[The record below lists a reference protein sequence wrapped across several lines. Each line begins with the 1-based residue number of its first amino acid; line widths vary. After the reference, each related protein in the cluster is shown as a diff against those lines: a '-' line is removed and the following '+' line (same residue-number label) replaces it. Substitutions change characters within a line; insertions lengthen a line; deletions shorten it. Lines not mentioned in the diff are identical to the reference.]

1 MWELMSHLDLLQYH
15 AFCLTNTGTRLTQ
28 YERAIAAVVRQGDV
42 VLDLGTGSGL
52 LAVLACRA
60 GARRVYAIEASDA
73 VQMGTLL
80 TSTTEFAERIEFV
93 HATSQKVALSEQVD
107 VIVGDIHDTFGFQP
121 GGLASIM
128 DVRDRLLKPGGT
140 LIPQATELMI
150 APLEAAALYAREIDV
165 WNGCVH
171 GVGLSSIRPFAVSH
185 VHPGRFDSD
194 QLLSPAA
201 AIGTLDLARATSLH
215 FSGSA
220 VTTIHRDGI
229 AHGLCGCFVT
239 TLAGDIR
246 MGNVPGDSSTTNF
259 AQAFFPFDQPVSVAA
274 GDEVSISIDSH
285 DGHIARWRVAISRGG
300 QRHAQFDH
308 STLNGLLVSPASAA
322 SRLRRGKPSQLRTLG
337 PLRPGSVEPSDR
349 LTIAPSDRLT
359 IAPSDRL
366 TIAPSDR
373 LTIAPSDRLT
383 IAPSNPRPLEPLP
396 YVLPSSTM
404 PDVSG
409 RLRVH
414 RSVLS
419 RELAGETVLLNL
431 ESGVY
436 YGLDAVGTRAWN
448 LLAEE
453 RTLADVCTIMLEE
466 FEVTHDTLQQDL
478 TTLVREL
485 CEKQLLVPVSSS
497 TS

>member
-1 MWELMSHLDLLQYH
+1 MSHLDLLQYH

-73 VQMGTLL
+73 VQIGTLI

-366 TIAPSDR
+366 TIAPS
-373 LTIAPSDRLT
+373 
-383 IAPSNPRPLEPLP
+383 NPRPLEPLP

>member
-259 AQAFFPFDQPVSVAA
+259 AQAFFPFDQPVPVAA

-285 DGHIARWRVAISRGG
+285 DGHIARWRAAISRGG

-337 PLRPGSVEPSDR
+337 PSRPGTVEPSH
-349 LTIAPSDRLT
+349 
-359 IAPSDRL
+359 
-366 TIAPSDR
+366 
-373 LTIAPSDRLT
+373 RLT

-396 YVLPSSTM
+396 SVLPSSAM

-485 CEKQLLVPVSSS
+485 CEKQLLVPVSSELS
-497 TS
+497 

>member
-1 MWELMSHLDLLQYH
+1 MSHLDLLQYH

-194 QLLSPAA
+194 QLLSPAT

-259 AQAFFPFDQPVSVAA
+259 AQAFFPFDQPVPVAA

-285 DGHIARWRVAISRGG
+285 DGYIARWRAAISRGG

-337 PLRPGSVEPSDR
+337 PSRPGTVEPSH
-349 LTIAPSDRLT
+349 
-359 IAPSDRL
+359 
-366 TIAPSDR
+366 
-373 LTIAPSDRLT
+373 RLT

-396 YVLPSSTM
+396 SVLPSSTM

>member
-1 MWELMSHLDLLQYH
+1 MSHLDLLQYH

-246 MGNVPGDSSTTNF
+246 MGNVPGDGSTTNF
-259 AQAFFPFDQPVSVAA
+259 AQAFFPFDQPVPVAA

-285 DGHIARWRVAISRGG
+285 DGHIARWRAAISRGG

-337 PLRPGSVEPSDR
+337 PSRPGTVEPSH
-349 LTIAPSDRLT
+349 
-359 IAPSDRL
+359 
-366 TIAPSDR
+366 
-373 LTIAPSDRLT
+373 RLT

-396 YVLPSSTM
+396 SVLPSSAM

>member
-1 MWELMSHLDLLQYH
+1 MSHLDLLQYH

-42 VLDLGTGSGL
+42 VVDLGTGSGL

-259 AQAFFPFDQPVSVAA
+259 AQAFFPFDQPVPVAA

-337 PLRPGSVEPSDR
+337 PLRPGSVE
-349 LTIAPSDRLT
+349 
-359 IAPSDRL
+359 
-366 TIAPSDR
+366 PSDR

>member
-1 MWELMSHLDLLQYH
+1 MSHLDLLQYH

-73 VQMGTLL
+73 VQIGTLI

-259 AQAFFPFDQPVSVAA
+259 AQAFFPFDQSVPVAA

-285 DGHIARWRVAISRGG
+285 DGHIARWRAAISRGG

-337 PLRPGSVEPSDR
+337 PSRPGTVEPSH
-349 LTIAPSDRLT
+349 
-359 IAPSDRL
+359 
-366 TIAPSDR
+366 
-373 LTIAPSDRLT
+373 RLT

-396 YVLPSSTM
+396 SVLPSSAM

>member
-259 AQAFFPFDQPVSVAA
+259 AQAFFPFDQSVPVAA

-285 DGHIARWRVAISRGG
+285 DGHIARWRAAISRGG

-337 PLRPGSVEPSDR
+337 PSRPGTVEPSH
-349 LTIAPSDRLT
+349 
-359 IAPSDRL
+359 
-366 TIAPSDR
+366 
-373 LTIAPSDRLT
+373 RLT

-396 YVLPSSTM
+396 SVLPSSAM

-485 CEKQLLVPVSSS
+485 CEKQLLVPVSSELS
-497 TS
+497 

>member
-1 MWELMSHLDLLQYH
+1 MSHLDLLQYH

-73 VQMGTLL
+73 VQIGTLI

-285 DGHIARWRVAISRGG
+285 DGHIARWRAAISRGG

-337 PLRPGSVEPSDR
+337 PSRPGTVEPSH
-349 LTIAPSDRLT
+349 
-359 IAPSDRL
+359 
-366 TIAPSDR
+366 
-373 LTIAPSDRLT
+373 RLT

-396 YVLPSSTM
+396 SVLPSSAM

>member
-1 MWELMSHLDLLQYH
+1 MSHLDLLQYH

-73 VQMGTLL
+73 VQIGTLI

-285 DGHIARWRVAISRGG
+285 DGHIARWRAAISRGG

-337 PLRPGSVEPSDR
+337 PSRPGTVEPSH
-349 LTIAPSDRLT
+349 
-359 IAPSDRL
+359 
-366 TIAPSDR
+366 
-373 LTIAPSDRLT
+373 RLT

>member
-1 MWELMSHLDLLQYH
+1 MSHLDLLQYH

-28 YERAIAAVVRQGDV
+28 YERALAAVVRQGDV

-140 LIPQATELMI
+140 LIPQATELMV

-185 VHPGRFDSD
+185 VHPGRFDPD

-308 STLNGLLVSPASAA
+308 STLNGLLVSPVSAA

-337 PLRPGSVEPSDR
+337 PSRPGSVEPSHR
-349 LTIAPSDRLT
+349 LTIAPSH
-359 IAPSDRL
+359 
-366 TIAPSDR
+366 
-373 LTIAPSDRLT
+373 RLT

-396 YVLPSSTM
+396 SVLPSSAM

-414 RSVLS
+414 PSVLS

>member
-1 MWELMSHLDLLQYH
+1 MSHLDLLQYH

-73 VQMGTLL
+73 VQIGTLI

-259 AQAFFPFDQPVSVAA
+259 AQAFFPFDQPVPVAA

-285 DGHIARWRVAISRGG
+285 DGHIARWRAAISRGG

-337 PLRPGSVEPSDR
+337 PSRPGTVEPSH
-349 LTIAPSDRLT
+349 
-359 IAPSDRL
+359 
-366 TIAPSDR
+366 
-373 LTIAPSDRLT
+373 RLT

-396 YVLPSSTM
+396 SVLPSSAM

-453 RTLADVCTIMLEE
+453 RTLADVCTIMLKE

-485 CEKQLLVPVSSS
+485 CEKQLLVPVSSELS
-497 TS
+497 

>member
-1 MWELMSHLDLLQYH
+1 MSHLDLLQYH

-201 AIGTLDLARATSLH
+201 AIGTLHLARATSLH

-259 AQAFFPFDQPVSVAA
+259 AQAFFPFDQPVPVAA

-285 DGHIARWRVAISRGG
+285 DGHIARWRAAISRGG

-337 PLRPGSVEPSDR
+337 PSRPGTVEPSH
-349 LTIAPSDRLT
+349 
-359 IAPSDRL
+359 
-366 TIAPSDR
+366 
-373 LTIAPSDRLT
+373 RLT

-396 YVLPSSTM
+396 SVLPSSTM

-485 CEKQLLVPVSSS
+485 CEKQLLVPVSSELS
-497 TS
+497 

>member
-1 MWELMSHLDLLQYH
+1 MSHLDLLQYH

-201 AIGTLDLARATSLH
+201 AIGTLHLARATSLH

-259 AQAFFPFDQPVSVAA
+259 AQAFFPFDQPVPVAA

-285 DGHIARWRVAISRGG
+285 DGHIARWRAAISRGG

-337 PLRPGSVEPSDR
+337 PSRPGTVEPSH
-349 LTIAPSDRLT
+349 
-359 IAPSDRL
+359 
-366 TIAPSDR
+366 
-373 LTIAPSDRLT
+373 RLT

-396 YVLPSSTM
+396 SVLPSSAM

-485 CEKQLLVPVSSS
+485 CEKQLLVPVSSELS
-497 TS
+497 

>member
-1 MWELMSHLDLLQYH
+1 MSHLDLLQYH

-42 VLDLGTGSGL
+42 VVDLGTGSGL

-73 VQMGTLL
+73 VQIGTLI

-366 TIAPSDR
+366 TIAPS
-373 LTIAPSDRLT
+373 
-383 IAPSNPRPLEPLP
+383 NPRPLEPLP

>member
-1 MWELMSHLDLLQYH
+1 MSHLDLLQYH

-259 AQAFFPFDQPVSVAA
+259 AQAFFPFDQPVPVAA

-285 DGHIARWRVAISRGG
+285 DGHIARWRAAISRGG

-337 PLRPGSVEPSDR
+337 PLRPGSVE
-349 LTIAPSDRLT
+349 
-359 IAPSDRL
+359 PSDRL

>member
-42 VLDLGTGSGL
+42 VVDLGTGSGL

-259 AQAFFPFDQPVSVAA
+259 AQAFFPFDQPVPVAA
-274 GDEVSISIDSH
+274 GDEVSIGIDSH
-285 DGHIARWRVAISRGG
+285 DGYIARWRAAISRGG

-337 PLRPGSVEPSDR
+337 PSRPGTVEPSH
-349 LTIAPSDRLT
+349 
-359 IAPSDRL
+359 
-366 TIAPSDR
+366 
-373 LTIAPSDRLT
+373 RLT

-396 YVLPSSTM
+396 SVLPSSAM

-485 CEKQLLVPVSSS
+485 CEKQLLVPVSSELS
-497 TS
+497 

>member
-128 DVRDRLLKPGGT
+128 DVRDRLLRPGGT

-259 AQAFFPFDQPVSVAA
+259 AQAFFPFDQPVPVAA

-285 DGHIARWRVAISRGG
+285 DGHIARWRAAISRGG

-337 PLRPGSVEPSDR
+337 PSRPGTVEPSH
-349 LTIAPSDRLT
+349 
-359 IAPSDRL
+359 
-366 TIAPSDR
+366 
-373 LTIAPSDRLT
+373 RLT

-396 YVLPSSTM
+396 SVLPSSAM

-485 CEKQLLVPVSSS
+485 CEKQLLVPVSSELS
-497 TS
+497 

>member
-128 DVRDRLLKPGGT
+128 DVRDRLLRPGGT

-259 AQAFFPFDQPVSVAA
+259 AQAFFPFDQPVPVAA

-285 DGHIARWRVAISRGG
+285 DGYIARWRAAISRGG

-337 PLRPGSVEPSDR
+337 PSRPGTVEPSH
-349 LTIAPSDRLT
+349 
-359 IAPSDRL
+359 
-366 TIAPSDR
+366 
-373 LTIAPSDRLT
+373 RLT

-396 YVLPSSTM
+396 SVLPSSAM

-485 CEKQLLVPVSSS
+485 CEKQLLVPVSSELS
-497 TS
+497 

>member
-93 HATSQKVALSEQVD
+93 HATSQEVALSEPVD

-259 AQAFFPFDQPVSVAA
+259 AQAFFPFDQPVPVAA

-285 DGHIARWRVAISRGG
+285 DGHIARWRAAISRGG

-308 STLNGLLVSPASAA
+308 STLNGLLVSPVSAA
-322 SRLRRGKPSQLRTLG
+322 SRLRRAKPSQLRTLG
-337 PLRPGSVEPSDR
+337 PSRPGTVEPSH
-349 LTIAPSDRLT
+349 
-359 IAPSDRL
+359 
-366 TIAPSDR
+366 
-373 LTIAPSDRLT
+373 RLT

-396 YVLPSSTM
+396 CVLPSSTM

>member
-1 MWELMSHLDLLQYH
+1 MSHLDLLQYH

-73 VQMGTLL
+73 VQIGTLI

-337 PLRPGSVEPSDR
+337 PSRPGTVEPSH
-349 LTIAPSDRLT
+349 
-359 IAPSDRL
+359 
-366 TIAPSDR
+366 
-373 LTIAPSDRLT
+373 RLT

-396 YVLPSSTM
+396 SVLPSSAM

>member
-259 AQAFFPFDQPVSVAA
+259 AQAFFPFDQPVPVAA

-285 DGHIARWRVAISRGG
+285 DGHIARWRAAISRGG

-337 PLRPGSVEPSDR
+337 PSRPGTVEPSH
-349 LTIAPSDRLT
+349 
-359 IAPSDRL
+359 
-366 TIAPSDR
+366 
-373 LTIAPSDRLT
+373 RLT

-396 YVLPSSTM
+396 SVLPSSTM

-485 CEKQLLVPVSSS
+485 CEKQLLVPVSSELS
-497 TS
+497 

>member
-1 MWELMSHLDLLQYH
+1 MSHLDLLQYH

-285 DGHIARWRVAISRGG
+285 DGHIARWRAAISRGG

-337 PLRPGSVEPSDR
+337 PSRPGTVEPSH
-349 LTIAPSDRLT
+349 
-359 IAPSDRL
+359 
-366 TIAPSDR
+366 
-373 LTIAPSDRLT
+373 RLT

-396 YVLPSSTM
+396 SVLPSSTM

-485 CEKQLLVPVSSS
+485 CEKQLLVPVSSELS
-497 TS
+497 

>member
-259 AQAFFPFDQPVSVAA
+259 AQAFFPFDQPVPVAA

-285 DGHIARWRVAISRGG
+285 DGYIARWRAAISRGG

-337 PLRPGSVEPSDR
+337 PSRPGTVEPSH
-349 LTIAPSDRLT
+349 
-359 IAPSDRL
+359 
-366 TIAPSDR
+366 
-373 LTIAPSDRLT
+373 RLT

-396 YVLPSSTM
+396 SVLPSSAM

-485 CEKQLLVPVSSS
+485 CEKQLLVPVSSELS
-497 TS
+497 

>member
-285 DGHIARWRVAISRGG
+285 DGHIARWRAAISRGG

-337 PLRPGSVEPSDR
+337 PSRPGTVEPSH
-349 LTIAPSDRLT
+349 
-359 IAPSDRL
+359 
-366 TIAPSDR
+366 
-373 LTIAPSDRLT
+373 RLT

-396 YVLPSSTM
+396 SVLPSSAM

-453 RTLADVCTIMLEE
+453 RTLADVCTIMLKE

>member
-1 MWELMSHLDLLQYH
+1 MSHLDLLQYH

-337 PLRPGSVEPSDR
+337 PSRPGTVEPSH
-349 LTIAPSDRLT
+349 
-359 IAPSDRL
+359 
-366 TIAPSDR
+366 
-373 LTIAPSDRLT
+373 RLT

-396 YVLPSSTM
+396 SVLPSSAM

>member
-285 DGHIARWRVAISRGG
+285 DGHIARWRAAISRGG

-337 PLRPGSVEPSDR
+337 PSRPGTVEPSH
-349 LTIAPSDRLT
+349 
-359 IAPSDRL
+359 
-366 TIAPSDR
+366 
-373 LTIAPSDRLT
+373 RLT

-396 YVLPSSTM
+396 SVLPSSAM

-453 RTLADVCTIMLEE
+453 RTLADVCTIMLKE

-485 CEKQLLVPVSSS
+485 CEKQLLVPVSSELS
-497 TS
+497 

>member
-1 MWELMSHLDLLQYH
+1 MSHLDLLQYH

-73 VQMGTLL
+73 VQIGTLI

-359 IAPSDRL
+359 IAPS
-366 TIAPSDR
+366 
-373 LTIAPSDRLT
+373 
-383 IAPSNPRPLEPLP
+383 NPRPLEPLP
-396 YVLPSSTM
+396 SVLPSSAM

-466 FEVTHDTLQQDL
+466 FDVTHDTLQQDL

-485 CEKQLLVPVSSS
+485 CEKQLLVPVSSELS
-497 TS
+497 

>member
-1 MWELMSHLDLLQYH
+1 MSHLDLLQYH

-93 HATSQKVALSEQVD
+93 HATSQEVALSEPVD

-194 QLLSPAA
+194 QLLSPAT

-259 AQAFFPFDQPVSVAA
+259 AQAFFPFDQPVPVAA

-285 DGHIARWRVAISRGG
+285 DGHIARWRAAISRGG

-337 PLRPGSVEPSDR
+337 PSRPGTVEPSH
-349 LTIAPSDRLT
+349 
-359 IAPSDRL
+359 
-366 TIAPSDR
+366 
-373 LTIAPSDRLT
+373 RLT

-396 YVLPSSTM
+396 SVLPSSAM

-485 CEKQLLVPVSSS
+485 CEKQLLVPVSSELS
-497 TS
+497 

>member
-1 MWELMSHLDLLQYH
+1 MWALMSHLDLLQYH

-259 AQAFFPFDQPVSVAA
+259 AQAFFPFDQPVPVAA

-285 DGHIARWRVAISRGG
+285 DGHIARWRAAISRGG

-337 PLRPGSVEPSDR
+337 PSRPGTVEPSH
-349 LTIAPSDRLT
+349 
-359 IAPSDRL
+359 
-366 TIAPSDR
+366 
-373 LTIAPSDRLT
+373 RLT
-383 IAPSNPRPLEPLP
+383 IAPSNPHPLEPLP
-396 YVLPSSTM
+396 CVLPSSTM

-485 CEKQLLVPVSSS
+485 CEKQLLVPVSSELS
-497 TS
+497 

>member
-1 MWELMSHLDLLQYH
+1 MSHLDLLQYH

-259 AQAFFPFDQPVSVAA
+259 AQAFFPFDQPVPVAA

-285 DGHIARWRVAISRGG
+285 DGHIARWRAAISRGG

-337 PLRPGSVEPSDR
+337 PSRPGTVEPSH
-349 LTIAPSDRLT
+349 
-359 IAPSDRL
+359 
-366 TIAPSDR
+366 
-373 LTIAPSDRLT
+373 RLT

-396 YVLPSSTM
+396 SVLPSSTM

-436 YGLDAVGTRAWN
+436 YGLDVVGTRAWN

-485 CEKQLLVPVSSS
+485 CEKQLLVPVSSELS
-497 TS
+497 